1 MDKKEIERKYIHVW
15 EALKAT
21 KVSKNRTIEYVVLNL
36 PREAHK
42 TVLNALRKECIKD
55 RAFRTLCI
63 EEDKS
68 FEIGFNQI
76 GDTLQLYLRWKPYVT
91 ASFVIG
97 PDRIAKM
104 RKWK

>member
-1 MDKKEIERKYIHVW
+1 MEKTKQDRKFLHVW

-21 KVSKNRTIEYVVLNL
+21 KNSKLSIEYVVLDL

-42 TVLNALRKECIKD
+42 SVLNALRKECIKD
-55 RAFRTLCI
+55 RAFRALCI

-76 GDTLQLYLRWKPYVT
+76 GNLLQLYLRWKPYIT

-97 PDRIAKM
+97 PERIAKM
-104 RKWK
+104 RKWR